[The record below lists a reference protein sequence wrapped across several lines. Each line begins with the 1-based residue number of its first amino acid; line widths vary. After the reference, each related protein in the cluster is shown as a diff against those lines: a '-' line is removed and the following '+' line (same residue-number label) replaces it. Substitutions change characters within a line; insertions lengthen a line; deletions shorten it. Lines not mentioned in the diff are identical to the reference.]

1 MKKIK
6 NSKISF
12 HWLSAFYKKLKSNSD
27 FIFISQ
33 VVLFIVSITFFTLF
47 LKSLYSKNQISL
59 KNKEKENKFQRVF
72 FSSWDIQAETIQ
84 GDLEL
89 KLGKD
94 KNKSKVTVIRGNTG
108 VEFSTRIDELKN
120 DYDKQKVSF
129 SNDNLKIDYQL
140 LDNGIKEEIIINEK
154 PESNKFTSE
163 FKIKNLKAFYKNN
176 IIVFEDKDENY
187 QFHITEPYAYDA
199 AGNVTHNVKYE
210 LKEIDAEK
218 VLTEAF
224 EEKKIKIDLLNN
236 KTEINQDRK
245 VTYQLITTVDK
256 NWLNSNDRVYPITI
270 DPTIVHDTDAEFSTG
285 TYSKTHWD
293 STDSVIEMDE
303 YGGPE
308 VDANTIGYW
317 SFDNKDIEAGYT
329 ATGGTITTDG
339 DYTIHTFT
347 SSGTFTANEN
357 MEAEVLVVAGG
368 GGGGVDYG
376 GGGGAGGLIH
386 ETNFQ
391 ISSGANTVTIG
402 AGGGPVSNGGN
413 SVFSTLTAIGGGGG
427 RTSGAGR
434 NGYDGGS
441 GGGCGYLSCSG
452 GSGVAGQGY
461 DGGGGG
467 QLNYVGKGGGGAGE
481 IGGTD
486 CRACGGDGLAFS
498 ISGTSTYYAGGG
510 GAAGSSGNG
519 AGGLGGGAPGSTYG
533 TNGTPNTGG
542 GGGSSA
548 GLNNTPGSGG
558 SGIVIIRYLNTKKL
572 TEDYSSQNNDATVKG
587 EATSTTGKI
596 NNSKYF
602 DGEDDY
608 LEINNSDYNFTS
620 ENFSIDF
627 WINPTSLSNTVI
639 LLGNGSWNAD
649 GYYLVLS
656 GTGQLLFRTHQSGTH
671 QDTSTTAS
679 VIEENKWQHV
689 AITRDGS
696 TINIYVDGIDVTYN
710 HGSHTNP
717 TSSNG
722 NLVIGTYEDYKDP
735 YYYKGHLDEF
745 RISNTARTATEI
757 KETYEK
763 AFSKKSTY
771 YKSEIID
778 LTNAST
784 INSLSWE
791 TTTEKTSTEETVKDS
806 ANLVAQWKLNQASG
820 NTAYE
825 SSLNTTLD
833 GTLNGF
839 ADISSRDA
847 LFGSGWTGKYQK
859 WGLGALVFDGT
870 DDYIS
875 VPYDSSLNLTSALT
889 ISAWIKTNKTDRSDI
904 VTRFNASNPWPGYGM
919 IKGSNGLIGCWVGDN
934 TNGYVYGT
942 TKVDDNQWH
951 QATCTYSNNTVS
963 VYIDGKIESSG
974 TRTPNLNET
983 STALRI
989 GDNISSS
996 APFEGIIDN
1005 VSLYSR
1011 ALDESEIRANYRAT
1025 NLELQYRYSSDG
1037 INWSS
1042 WIGETANSLLNYS
1055 SFNEIL
1061 DSTERENLSFS
1072 STDISEKT
1080 NLEIQLATDQLGENT
1095 EVSFGET
1102 DFSILEPDANTV
1114 GLWHLDEQENISAI
1128 PATGGTITYV
1138 DGYYIHTFTGSST
1151 FTAYQD
1157 LNAEVLVVAGGGGG
1171 GGTIGGGGG
1180 AGGVIHQDSYAI
1192 STGSHTVTIGAGGIG
1207 GVGWD
1212 NQPAPGTQGGNSV
1225 FSTLTAIGGGGG
1237 SSYGTGNDGTNG
1249 GSGGGGAHVTS
1260 AMSGTAGQG
1269 HDGGIGDV
1277 NRGGG
1282 GGGAGYAGTAYGVG
1296 GDGIISSI
1304 SGTATWYGG
1313 GGGNGARTG
1322 YVASSGGLGGGGTGT
1337 AASTRAGDGTANT
1350 GGGGGGGG
1358 HTTSTTAQLGGN
1370 GGSGI
1375 VIVRYP
1381 DPKLTQSKKASG
1393 GIVTHANGKTIH
1405 TFTGGG
1411 TFTANENLTAQVLV
1425 VGGGGGG
1432 AGIIGGGGGAGGL
1445 IYNSSFSVNSGTYP
1459 ITVGEGGRNGVGWN
1473 YTPQGGANGGNSV
1486 FSTLTAIGGGGGG
1499 GYGNTAP
1506 GIGGSGGG
1514 GSSTYPT
1521 GAVGTT
1527 GQGYGGGTGNTN
1539 DGGGGGGASAA
1550 GTNYGAGGDGL
1561 QYDISGTSTYYAG
1574 GGGGGGRDGSGT
1586 ADSGGLG
1593 GGGNGTVTTIK
1604 AGDGT
1609 PNTGGGGGGA
1619 GYNGGSSAYLG
1630 GYGGSGIVIISYDN
1644 GGTLEDSSFQA
1655 NHAAK
1660 MGSPESVLG
1669 KFGNAQKFD
1678 GIDDSLIIPANTS
1691 YDFTGDYTVEAWVN
1705 ISELGNLSTIVG
1717 KHSDNGWGLNV
1728 NSTNKV
1734 NFGMHA
1740 CSNFD
1745 GNTILEANKWYYI
1758 VGVYKENGDE
1768 EIYVNGILDKTGSLT
1783 DGNCNNDTSDVVIG
1797 RYRQTYNYFP
1807 GIIDEIRLSNIARS
1821 AEEIKQV
1828 YEKGLR
1834 THKLTTNFKANLES
1848 SNLIANNNDLIF
1860 DISETAYGT
1869 NNDIENLHVGDTII
1883 IREVVSTVEYLAEGV
1898 VSSANTTTGAVT
1910 VTSWLAGST
1919 FPAGGFTTG
1928 ASVFKWE
1935 TKYLNIDNLRDDS
1948 IDSASEITFRELDDD
1963 ANFWLKNVRAVSNL
1977 DSPVSNLNI
1986 SNVRYFQYKSIF
1998 SSEDPYVSPLLGSVT
2013 LEYTQGAGTPIFNS
2027 SSIIDDIKTNDRTPT
2042 IIFESNSPNS
2052 EDLDYEVQ
2060 WSTDSSFTTYSSA
2073 DSSTNAGFLNT
2084 ENAGDTAPFTTENA
2098 VSYTWQADLSNDNT
2112 YFYRVRAKISSE
2124 PGSWSEIRALTT
2136 DTSLPNNGNT
2146 WYQDKSQQFEGNT
2159 NGLGISTSSDTITTT
2174 TGTYSSLSN
2183 KISASSLHS
2192 VADYWKELSFTDT
2205 ETTGDIKYQIMYDDL
2220 STPIAIPDEVLDGNS
2235 TGFDDS
2241 AIDLTDIDTTTY
2253 PELYVKATLTNTA
2266 GTPSLDNWELSLND
2280 IPEIPTLTD
2289 LTGFRTTTPTLNL
2302 YSTDVDNDY
2311 LQFKITLCT
2320 DSAMTTNCQT
2330 FDQTSSQTGWSGQN
2344 ANSNTAYNS
2353 GSNAS
2358 YTIQSALQENTT
2370 YYWKAITYDPNGS
2383 KHWSETQT
2391 NPSIFTTTTTPSTP
2405 DSLLAEGET
2414 NPQEVKDITPEF
2426 SAIYRDNDTGDYASY
2441 YQIQVSTDSSFT
2453 VVNMWDTGKT
2463 SMSNLSPDARMSDV
2477 SYAGNALAF
2486 NGATYYW
2493 RIRFWDSA
2501 DYASPWSSSG
2511 DYFTMYTLMAPYNCL
2526 LVRDSQTNDI
2536 TITWADD
2543 NPLKDSFTIQKSSN
2557 FGTFTN
2563 LATGLSGSTTE
2574 YLDENVLSSNI
2585 YQYRITTYSEGVQS
2599 PWCTTD
2605 ILSIGLGNVYFEGLN
2620 MSGLNIN

>member
-12 HWLSAFYKKLKSNSD
+12 NWLPTFYKKLKSNSD
-27 FIFISQ
+27 FIVISQ
-33 VVLFIVSITFFTLF
+33 VVIFIIAITFFTLF
-47 LKSLYSKNQISL
+47 LKNLYSRNKISL
-59 KNKEKENKFQRVF
+59 KNKEKENKFQRIL

-94 KNKSKVTVIRGNTG
+94 KNKSKVTVIRANTG
-108 VEFSTRIDELKN
+108 VEFSTKIDQIN
-120 DYDKQKVSF
+120 SNYDKQKASF
-129 SNDNLKIDYQL
+129 SNDSLKIDYQL

-154 PESNKFTSE
+154 PENNKFTSE

-210 LKEIDAEK
+210 LKEIDVEK

-224 EEKKIKIDLLNN
+224 EKKEVKIDLLND

-245 VTYQLITTVDK
+245 ITYQLVTIVDK

-285 TYSKTHWD
+285 KYSETHWD
-293 STDSVIEMDE
+293 STDSVIEMDSF
-303 YGGPE
+303 GGAE
-308 VDANTIGYW
+308 IDANTIGLW
-317 SFDNKDIEAGYT
+317 TFDDEDFEEGYT

-339 DYTIHTFT
+339 DYVIHTFT

-357 MEAEVLVVAGG
+357 IPNAEVLVVAGG

-386 ETNFQ
+386 ETDFS

-427 RTSGAGR
+427 RTSGAGK

-452 GSGVAGQGY
+452 GSGVDGQGY

-467 QLNYVGKGGGGAGE
+467 QQNYVGKGGGGAGE

-510 GAAGSSGNG
+510 GAAGSTGNG
-519 AGGLGGGAPGSTYG
+519 DGGLGGGAPGSTYG
-533 TNGTPNTGG
+533 ADGTPNTGG

-558 SGIVIIRYLNTKKL
+558 SGIVIIRYLDKKLL
-572 TEDYSSQNNDATVKG
+572 TEDSSSQSNNTIVRG
-587 EATSTTGKI
+587 TPIVSNGQV
-596 NNSKYF
+596 NNAKYF
-602 DGEDDY
+602 DGIDDY
-608 LEINNSDYNFTS
+608 LETDASDYNFTS
-620 ENFSIDF
+620 EDFTIDF
-627 WINPTSLSNTVI
+627 WVNPMDLSNTPVI
-639 LLGNGSWNAD
+639 FSKGTYNND
-649 GYYLVLS
+649 GYYVHLS
-656 GTGQLLFRTHQSGTH
+656 STGSITFRTNQASTH
-671 QDTSTTAS
+671 QDSSTLS
-679 VIEENKWQHV
+679 GVITEGEWQHI
-689 AITRDGS
+689 AFTRSGSSIT
-696 TINIYVDGIDVTYN
+696 IYVNGIDVTN
-710 HGSHTNP
+710 IHGTHVDP
-717 TSSNG
+717 TLSNN
-722 NLVIGTYEDYKDP
+722 NLVIGTYEDSKDAW
-735 YYYKGHLDEF
+735 YYTGEIDEF
-745 RISNTARTATEI
+745 RISNSARTAAEI

-763 AFSKKSTY
+763 ALTKYSTY
-771 YKSEIID
+771 YQSEIID
-778 LTNAST
+778 LNNSST
-784 INSLSWE
+784 INAISLDNYTNKS
-791 TTTEKTSTEETVKDS
+791 STVETVKDDTD
-806 ANLVAQWKLNQASG
+806 LIAQWKLNQASG

-825 SSLNTTLD
+825 AYLNNSLD
-833 GTLNGF
+833 GTLYGF
-839 ADISSRDA
+839 SDLSSRDA
-847 LFGSGWTGKYQK
+847 VFGSGWTGKFQK
-859 WGLGALVFDGT
+859 WGVGALVFDGT

-934 TNGYVYGT
+934 TSGYVYGT
-942 TKVDDNQWH
+942 TKVDDDQWH

-974 TRTPNLNET
+974 TRTPSLNET

-1005 VSLYSR
+1005 VTLYSR
-1011 ALDESEIRANYRAT
+1011 ALDQKEILANYRAT
-1025 NLELQYRYSSDG
+1025 NLELQYRYSSDN

-1042 WIGETANSLLNYS
+1042 WLGGSLDSLLSYG
-1055 SFNEIL
+1055 SFEEIL
-1061 DSTERENLSFS
+1061 DTDAEEKITFT
-1072 STDISEKT
+1072 STDTSDKT
-1080 NLEIQLATDQLGENT
+1080 NLEVKIATNELGENI
-1095 EVSFGET
+1095 EAIFGES
-1102 DFSILEPDANTV
+1102 DFSISKTDSSTIGFWNFDQNDIYSSY
-1114 GLWHLDEQENISAI
+1114 G
-1128 PATGGTITYV
+1128 ATGGTIST
-1138 DGYYIHTFTGSST
+1138 DGNYKVHTFNSSGT
-1151 FTAYQD
+1151 FTID
-1157 LNAEVLVVAGGGGG
+1157 GDNVEVQYLIIGGGGGGGNSGGGSAAGGGGG
-1171 GGTIGGGGG
+1171 GGGFVTGTTTISSNSYSITVGSGGTAGAVSTDSTGGNGGNSSFNSITATGGGGGGARYTNGLAGGSGGGAGSKGPVSGGSGTSGQGYAGGDTTGDASAANPGGGGGG
-1180 AGGVIHQDSYAI
+1180 AGAVGGTV
-1192 STGSHTVTIGAGGIG
+1192 GSSGAGG
-1207 GVGWD
+1207 
-1212 NQPAPGTQGGNSV
+1212 NGGNGLI
-1225 FSTLTAIGGGGG
+1225 STITGTATYYAGGGGG
-1237 SSYGTGNDGTNG
+1237 GDGNAGGGGTGGLGGGGNG
-1249 GSGGGGAHVTS
+1249 GSG
-1260 AMSGTAGQG
+1260 SGTAGTA
-1269 HDGGIGDV
+1269 
-1277 NRGGG
+1277 NTGGG
-1282 GGGAGYAGTAYGVG
+1282 GGGAGYAGMA
-1296 GDGIISSI
+1296 
-1304 SGTATWYGG
+1304 A
-1313 GGGNGARTG
+1313 GA
-1322 YVASSGGLGGGGTGT
+1322 
-1337 AASTRAGDGTANT
+1337 
-1350 GGGGGGGG
+1350 
-1358 HTTSTTAQLGGN
+1358 

-1375 VIVRYP
+1375 VILRYLDQKP
-1381 DPKLTQSKKASG
+1381 
-1393 GIVTHANGKTIH
+1393 
-1405 TFTGGG
+1405 
-1411 TFTANENLTAQVLV
+1411 
-1425 VGGGGGG
+1425 
-1432 AGIIGGGGGAGGL
+1432 
-1445 IYNSSFSVNSGTYP
+1445 Y
-1459 ITVGEGGRNGVGWN
+1459 
-1473 YTPQGGANGGNSV
+1473 
-1486 FSTLTAIGGGGGG
+1486 
-1499 GYGNTAP
+1499 
-1506 GIGGSGGG
+1506 
-1514 GSSTYPT
+1514 
-1521 GAVGTT
+1521 
-1527 GQGYGGGTGNTN
+1527 
-1539 DGGGGGGASAA
+1539 
-1550 GTNYGAGGDGL
+1550 
-1561 QYDISGTSTYYAG
+1561 
-1574 GGGGGGRDGSGT
+1574 T
-1586 ADSGGLG
+1586 ADSSQSNIDLAVRNNTTINPGQIVNAKYFDGDDDYLETNASNYNFTSENFTIDFWINPTSMANDSIFL
-1593 GGGNGTVTTIK
+1593 GNGRWNTDGYYAVLRNTGRIDFLTNQSGATQNTISSIGVIKENEWQHVAFVRNGTTI
-1604 AGDGT
+1604 T
-1609 PNTGGGGGGA
+1609 I
-1619 GYNGGSSAYLG
+1619 Y
-1630 GYGGSGIVIISYDN
+1630 V
-1644 GGTLEDSSFQA
+1644 
-1655 NHAAK
+1655 
-1660 MGSPESVLG
+1660 
-1669 KFGNAQKFD
+1669 D
-1678 GIDDSLIIPANTS
+1678 GIDVTS
-1691 YDFTGDYTVEAWVN
+1691 THASHINPSSTTR
-1705 ISELGNLSTIVG
+1705 NLVIGTYGYNPS
-1717 KHSDNGWGLNV
+1717 S
-1728 NSTNKV
+1728 
-1734 NFGMHA
+1734 
-1740 CSNFD
+1740 
-1745 GNTILEANKWYYI
+1745 WYYK
-1758 VGVYKENGDE
+1758 GHLDE
-1768 EIYVNGILDKTGSLT
+1768 FRI
-1783 DGNCNNDTSDVVIG
+1783 
-1797 RYRQTYNYFP
+1797 
-1807 GIIDEIRLSNIARS
+1807 SNTARS
-1821 AEEIKQV
+1821 AEEIKQT
-1828 YEKGLR
+1828 YELSQR
-1834 THKLTTNFKANLES
+1834 SHKLTTNFKADLQS
-1848 SNLIANNNDLIF
+1848 SNLISNSSDLIF

-1869 NNDIENLHVGDTII
+1869 SDDIENLFVGDTVIL
-1883 IREVVSTVEYLAEGV
+1883 REEVSSVEYMAEGIVSSISSSTGTITVENWG
-1898 VSSANTTTGAVT
+1898 
-1910 VTSWLAGST
+1910 TSST

-1928 ASVFKWE
+1928 AEVFKWE
-1935 TKYLNIDNLRDDS
+1935 TKYLNMDNLRSDS
-1948 IDSASEITFRELDDD
+1948 LDGLSRILFRQLNGD
-1963 ANFWLKNVRAVSNL
+1963 AKFWLKSVSA
-1977 DSPVSNLNI
+1977 SNNPSSLTGLNI
-1986 SNVRYFQYKSIF
+1986 TDVRYFQYRTIF
-1998 SSEDPYVSPLLGSVT
+1998 SSEDLFVSPLLSSVT
-2013 LEYTQGAGTPIFNS
+2013 LEYVQGAGTPSFDSNS
-2027 SSIIDDIKTNDRTPT
+2027 LIDDIKTNDRTPT
-2042 IIFESNSPNS
+2042 VSFSANSPNS

-2073 DSSTNAGFLNT
+2073 DSSTDVGFVNT
-2084 ENAGDTAPFTTENA
+2084 ENGGDTAPFTTENV
-2098 VSYTWQADLSNDNT
+2098 VSYTWQANLSNDNT
-2112 YFYRVRAKISSE
+2112 YFYRVRAKILSD
-2124 PGSWSEIRALTT
+2124 PGDWSEIRALTT
-2136 DTSLPNNGNT
+2136 DTSLANNANR

-2159 NGLGISTSSDTITTT
+2159 NDVGISTSSDLITSIA
-2174 TGTYSSLSN
+2174 GTYSSLSP

-2563 LATGLSGSTTE
+2563 LATGLSGTTTE